1 MGDSSRIPEAARRIR
16 VRGRVQGVFFR
27 ASTAEVATRLALC
40 GRVEN
45 LPDGSVLVHAAGAP
59 AALAELAVWLQR
71 GPPMAR
77 VEEVAVEAIDPASRE
92 WPAGFLPR

>member
-1 MGDSSRIPEAARRIR
+1 MADSSRIPEAARRIQ

-27 ASTAEVATRLALC
+27 ASTTEIATRLALR

-45 LPDGSVLVHAAGAP
+45 LPDGSVLVLAAGAP
-59 AALAELAVWLQR
+59 AALAEIAAWLQH

-77 VEEVAVEAIDPASRE
+77 VEEVAIEEIDPASRD